1 MKILQI
7 NAVGQTAST
16 GRNCK
21 ELAAYI
27 NEYTEHR
34 CYTAFSEGTK
44 TAYTYQIGTPLE
56 KKLHAL
62 LSRLTGKQAHFSRR
76 GTKRLLRYVEELQ
89 PDVVHLNNLH
99 GN

>member
-27 NEYTEHR
+27 NEHTEHR